1 MQQFW
6 DQILHLIGLIVSPDW
21 GSLVAL
27 IPLGVAAVVVL
38 YMAWLLARLA
48 TVPPKRI
55 GRRRLAPQ
63 PPPGTHLPGGSI
75 SPLLISGGAA
85 ILLFGLVFRGP
96 ILPIGV
102 VALLLAVLNW
112 GREAMRDYQHVAGV
126 EEGGAALLAQPQQ
139 LPPGVHLPGPSF
151 RPVLVSI
158 AMAVLLL
165 GLVFG
170 PALLVAG
177 VIMLLVTLFG
187 WLRDARVE
195 YRAIEEADRSGHL
208 VTESA
213 PGVPVATLTLFAVL
227 VVGALAIHA
236 GVLSFASGGTPAG
249 SPAPASPAPAA
260 SGGGSAA
267 PGGSSGPGASAST
280 GAPGASGGGG
290 GQAAVLKITAQNI
303 AFDTQSL
310 TAPANTPIT
319 ITFTNND
326 QGVPH
331 NVSIH
336 KESPTGAE
344 VWKGDIVTGPATAT
358 YNVPPLPAGTYG
370 FVCSVHPNMTGTLTV
385 K

>member
-1 MQQFW
+1 MQQLW
-6 DQILHLIGLIVSPDW
+6 DEILHIIGLVVSPDW

-38 YMAWLLARLA
+38 YMAWLVARLA
-48 TVPPKRI
+48 TAPPTRT
-55 GRRRLAPQ
+55 GRRRLAPA

-75 SPLLISGGAA
+75 SPLLISLGAGV
-85 ILLFGLVFRGP
+85 LLFGLVFRGP
-96 ILPIGV
+96 LLPLGV
-102 VALLLAVLNW
+102 VALLLALLNW
-112 GREAMRDYQHVAGV
+112 GREAMRDYQHVAGA
-126 EEGGAALLAQPQQ
+126 EEVSGGSVLLAPPPQ

-158 AMAVLLL
+158 AMAVVLL

-170 PALLVAG
+170 PALLAAG

-195 YRAIEEADRSGHL
+195 YRAVEEADRTGHL
-208 VTESA
+208 AAETV
-213 PGVPVATLTLFAVL
+213 PGLPIGTLTLFAVL
-227 VVGALAIHA
+227 FVGAMAIHA
-236 GVLSFASGGTPAG
+236 GALPFAGGSAPA
-249 SPAPASPAPAA
+249 ASPAPAA
-260 SGGGSAA
+260 SGGASAGPGGSGSSGA
-267 PGGSSGPGASAST
+267 PGPSGSSGP
-280 GAPGASGGGG
+280 PGASGGGG
-290 GQAAVLKITAQNI
+290 GQAAVLNITAQNI

-319 ITFTNND
+319 IDFTNSD

-331 NVSIH
+331 NVAIH
-336 KESPTGAE
+336 KDSPTGAE
-344 VWKGDIVTGPATAT
+344 VWKGDIITGPATAT